1 MTSSCHNISEKLLTV
16 SELSEWLNLSIKTI
30 YRLTARKEI
39 PFYRL
44 GTGKKGIRFKV
55 SEILE
60 WLKSKKEEPVELPK
74 IRF

>member
-1 MTSSCHNISEKLLTV
+1 MTSSNHNTLDKYITV
-16 SELSEWLNLSIKTI
+16 SELAERLNLSIKTI